1 MNSKFV
7 NTMVRRYLRFDP
19 EHPFIFLS
27 AILAFFGI
35 TIGVMVLIIAMAIM
49 NGMEKEFEKRLFVMN
64 YPLTIYPKVRES
76 VDKELLENLEEKFY
90 DLKFSP
96 YMQTQVLIRKGS
108 TLKGGLLFGVD
119 PSREKEVNPVF
130 AKAYG
135 GPMGKYGVIIGKP
148 LARDLG
154 IEKGDKIMF
163 LFSRMEPAG
172 LSFMPLTKRF
182 VVEGLFRSGLNAYD
196 ESYYYTT
203 FRTFEKILKRDK
215 DIYDGIHIESKNPMR
230 DIELLRAE
238 LPSSVGVLGWWEQ
251 NGNFFAAMQME
262 KRALFIVL
270 MLIILIASL
279 NIVSSLLMTVMNRR
293 SEVAL
298 LLSLGAS
305 KKEIMQLFFRLG
317 LIIGLGGIL
326 VGTALGLGGMEVL
339 GRFDIIS
346 LPEDVYGTTRLPLDL
361 DWRDFAG
368 IVTGAF
374 FITLFSALYPARKA
388 SQIDPLNVLRNE

>member
-1 MNSKFV
+1 MNRRFV
-7 NTMVRRYLRFDP
+7 NTMVRRYLRFDR

-27 AILAFFGI
+27 AILAFLGI
-35 TIGVMVLIIAMAIM
+35 AIGVTVLIIAMAIM

-64 YPLTIYPKVRES
+64 YPLTIYPKVRDS
-76 VDKELLENLEEKFY
+76 VDEDLLNSLEDKFP

-108 TLKGGLLFGVD
+108 TLKGGLLFGID
-119 PSREKEVNPVF
+119 PEREKEVNPVF
-130 AKAYG
+130 AKAYEE
-135 GPMGKYGVIIGKP
+135 PLGKYGVIVGRP

-154 IEKGDKIMF
+154 IEKGEKIMF

-182 VVEGLFRSGLNAYD
+182 VVKGLFRSGLNAYD

-215 DIYDGIHIESKNPMR
+215 SVYDGIHIESKNPMK
-230 DIELLRAE
+230 DIETIRSE
-238 LPSSVGVLGWWEQ
+238 LPSSVGILGWWEQ

-305 KKEIMQLFFRLG
+305 RKEIMQLFFRLG
-317 LIIGLGGIL
+317 LIIGLGGIA
-326 VGTALGLGGMEVL
+326 VGTALGLGGMEIL
-339 GRFDIIS
+339 GKFDIIT
-346 LPEDVYGTTRLPLDL
+346 LPEDVYGTSRLPLDL
-361 DWRDFAG
+361 DWRDFVG
-368 IVTGAF
+368 IVVGAF
-374 FITLFSALYPARKA
+374 LITLFSSLYPAKKA
-388 SQIDPLNVLRNE
+388 SQIDPLKVLRNE